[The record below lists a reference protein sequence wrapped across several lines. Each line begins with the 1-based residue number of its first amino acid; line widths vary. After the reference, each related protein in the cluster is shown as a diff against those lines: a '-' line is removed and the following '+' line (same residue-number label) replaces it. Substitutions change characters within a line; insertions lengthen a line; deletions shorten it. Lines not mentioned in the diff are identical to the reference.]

1 MPGRRDKAKH
11 LMADHRA
18 AQNAFQGRRQCVE
31 NTPRLPSAGV
41 RTSSPF
47 LGEGPPVPF
56 PDCPWF
62 TPTVHPPRV
71 SAVVGVTEKAKPSG
85 NIPPKREG
93 PETGKTLVHCLLWG
107 NGLIGR
113 DVESLRCCMVV
124 QVRALCMGFIISVT
138 NAIPVSQSGRLAPGK
153 SPALPPPLGK

>member
-1 MPGRRDKAKH
+1 
-11 LMADHRA
+11 MADHRA
-18 AQNAFQGRRQCVE
+18 
-31 NTPRLPSAGV
+31 RLRTRSREGSSASRILRGCLPPASGPSG
-41 RTSSPF
+41 PF

-85 NIPPKREG
+85 TIPPKREG

-138 NAIPVSQSGRLAPGK
+138 NAIPVPRYGRSVAVN
-153 SPALPPPLGK
+153 PADFR